1 MKNMELLTGKKDE
14 KTINLL
20 FDEKKSYEKAT
31 KTLREEIKTIWDA
44 YNGEMTD
51 KEYPW
56 QSDKFIPKM
65 RTEISYIMP
74 FIFSGQ
80 PELEVEGIGDEDKFL
95 AEQLEKIINYRF
107 TRDLDAFNKI
117 SDWVAQSLT
126 FGTSLIKVSWK
137 FQTKDGKVKE
147 DRTELTVPNILDIFL
162 NPLIPTIEDQ
172 KSIIQRSTLTIKQ
185 LKNDPKYKNTK
196 KVKPKGQLKSGDKDS
211 STLDSTDL
219 DETEKMQTDM
229 ETVEVYERWSE
240 DRIITVAD
248 GAERVLLRDEANPCG
263 GLPYEKLIFEQEP
276 LPNRFYG
283 KGVGQNTIDLQAMYY
298 DLFNQVMDNVKN
310 LANKMYKIKRNVAFN
325 PRDFISKPGGII
337 PVEDMGDVE
346 PLEQTDIKQSA
357 FEIMGLI
364 GDEHKRASGA
374 NDLVQGAESGN
385 TLGQD
390 KIRESN
396 SASRFDLVKRR
407 FKNALASVGEKI
419 LTQEIENLQDINTPI
434 LRIFPAESREV
445 MFDLIKSKGSDVA
458 HNIKVKGETTLA
470 MNKDIVR
477 KQMID
482 LYNLAGETLTETES
496 REFIREIMRLSGILN
511 IDDLVSKEPM
521 NMELE
526 GATEGA
532 IDGQAMPPVNTQP
545 SQQSINQ
552 QTYGI

>member
-1 MKNMELLTGKKDE
+1 MEQPIDKKAIKLLYDE
-14 KTINLL
+14 K
-20 FDEKKSYEKAT
+20 EAYEKAT

-51 KEYPW
+51 KQYPW

-74 FIFSGQ
+74 FLFSGQ

-107 TRDLDAFNKI
+107 THDLDAFNKI
-117 SDWVAQSLT
+117 SDWVSQALT

-137 FQTKDGKVKE
+137 FQTKDGKVEE
-147 DRTELTVPNILDIFL
+147 DRTELSVPNILDIFV
-162 NPLIPTIEDQ
+162 NPLIPTIDGQ
-172 KSIIQRSTLTIKQ
+172 KSIIERSTLTVKQ
-185 LKNDPKYKNTK
+185 IKNDPKYKNAK
-196 KVKPKGQLKSGDKDS
+196 KVKPKGQFKSGDKDS
-211 STLDSTDL
+211 TTLDATDL
-219 DETEKMQTDM
+219 DEVEELQTDM
-229 ETVEVYERWSE
+229 ETVEVYERWSQ

-248 GAERVLLRDEANPCG
+248 GAERVLLRDEPNPYG
-263 GLPYEKLIFEQEP
+263 EIPYEKLIFEAEP

-283 KGVGQNTIDLQAMYY
+283 KGAGQNTIDLQAMYY
-298 DLFNQVMDNVKN
+298 DLFNQVMDNIKN
-310 LANKMYKIKRNVAFN
+310 VANKMYKVKRNVAFN

-337 PVEDMGDVE
+337 PVEEMGDVE

-357 FEIMGLI
+357 FDIMELI

-374 NDLVQGAESGN
+374 NDLLQGAESGN

-390 KIRESN
+390 NLRQAN
-396 SASRFDLVKRR
+396 TNSRFDLVKRR
-407 FKNALASVGEKI
+407 FKNVLASLGGRI
-419 LTQEIENLQDINTPI
+419 LKLEIDNLQDINAPI
-434 LRIFPAESREV
+434 LRIFPPEAREA
-445 MFDLIKSKGSDVA
+445 MFYLIKSEGENVA
-458 HNIKVKGETTLA
+458 HNVKVKGETTLA
-470 MNKDIVR
+470 MNKDVVR

-496 REFIREIMRLSGILN
+496 REFIREIMRLSGISN

-521 NMELE
+521 NME
-526 GATEGA
+526 AEGA
-532 IDGQAMPPVNTQP
+532 IDGQALPPVNTNP
-545 SQQSINQ
+545 TPQSINR